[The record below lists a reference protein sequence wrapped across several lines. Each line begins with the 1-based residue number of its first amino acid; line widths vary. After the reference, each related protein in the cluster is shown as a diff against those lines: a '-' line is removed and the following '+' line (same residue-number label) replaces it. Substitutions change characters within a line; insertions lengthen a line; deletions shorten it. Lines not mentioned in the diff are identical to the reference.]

1 MATYKVRSG
10 GKVYNFEG
18 PDGLPIDAVKM
29 LASDYFNLMQEP
41 EAPPAPVKKPETGFI
56 PSIKRGAAQTGVLL
70 GDILP
75 AMAGRAVGADE
86 YAAQQMQEAAKSQEE
101 IAKKYPAEV
110 PSYTDIKDVSDA
122 LVYAKEAVGEALPS
136 LIPSLFTGGTA
147 AILGRGAVAAAQAT
161 AEKAVLAQAAK
172 GLAGEELK
180 QAATQ
185 AGIQAARQT
194 ALKYEAGGALAG
206 SAAQNIPDVYQNIYE
221 ATGQQDLGTAIA
233 FGSFNAVLDA
243 ALPISLLRK
252 AKLSGIGP
260 EELGAAWYKRA
271 GTGVAKGFV
280 TEGGTEALQEVSSAA
295 AENFVDQNLG
305 FFTPQNF
312 ERFINAGLK
321 GGLGGAGITGVAD
334 VVLGKG
340 PEAAAEAQKIQTKGL
355 ADVEVPAD
363 AELGVEPELAPT
375 TVQRDVSGFE
385 IAPEGIAPVV
395 VPTGAPA
402 TQLDVLIAD
411 FDKRAAEIKAL
422 EQKQRDGTI
431 TSREQGLLSG
441 KRNKQRNVEYK
452 IKTLQ
457 TAQEG
462 APDVGPT
469 DTTAGGTSVPVA
481 GQPDTVVPTEGLAE
495 PDGLGVVPVRPD
507 AVQPIAGEKQPPIT
521 VNQLPIDADIE
532 DFPSVHP
539 ITGEKIELED
549 VPSFEAPKTVQP
561 KPLDTIEYF
570 EKRDELIAQMDK
582 ESEEGSALLDKIL
595 ELNSVRADSVLGD
608 DGKPLVFD
616 ENGQYDP
623 DKRYEAV
630 KALEAKYDESTAR
643 FEAIIK
649 QIDELDAARQAL
661 KGDQVG
667 TETPEAVETET
678 QGQEAPTA
686 EPTVEVTPEQQ
697 EMYEDTREYH
707 KRF

>member
-18 PDGLPIDAVKM
+18 PDGLPVDAVKM

-41 EAPPAPVKKPETGFI
+41 EAPPTPVKKPETGFI

-385 IAPEGIAPVV
+385 IAPEGIAPAV

-431 TSREQGLLSG
+431 TPREQGTG
-441 KRNKQRNVEYK
+441 CCAAYCRR
-452 IKTLQ
+452 KTA
-457 TAQEG
+457 THY
-462 APDVGPT
+462 
-469 DTTAGGTSVPVA
+469 S
-481 GQPDTVVPTEGLAE
+481 
-495 PDGLGVVPVRPD
+495 
-507 AVQPIAGEKQPPIT
+507 K
-521 VNQLPIDADIE
+521 
-532 DFPSVHP
+532 
-539 ITGEKIELED
+539 
-549 VPSFEAPKTVQP
+549 
-561 KPLDTIEYF
+561 
-570 EKRDELIAQMDK
+570 
-582 ESEEGSALLDKIL
+582 SA
-595 ELNSVRADSVLGD
+595 S
-608 DGKPLVFD
+608 
-616 ENGQYDP
+616 Y
-623 DKRYEAV
+623 
-630 KALEAKYDESTAR
+630 
-643 FEAIIK
+643 
-649 QIDELDAARQAL
+649 
-661 KGDQVG
+661 
-667 TETPEAVETET
+667 
-678 QGQEAPTA
+678 
-686 EPTVEVTPEQQ
+686 
-697 EMYEDTREYH
+697 
-707 KRF
+707 